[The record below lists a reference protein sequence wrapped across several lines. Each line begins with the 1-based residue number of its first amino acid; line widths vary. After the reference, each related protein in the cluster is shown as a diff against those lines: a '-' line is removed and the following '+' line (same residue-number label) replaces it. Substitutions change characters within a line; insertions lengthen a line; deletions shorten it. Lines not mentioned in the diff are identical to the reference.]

1 VADDLYLKRS
11 SAEVKLG
18 RRWRASGADAMAT
31 PDEAGMGLWRSMV
44 EGTR

>member
-1 VADDLYLKRS
+1 VTDDLYLGRS

-18 RRWRASGADAMAT
+18 RRWRASGADATAT
-31 PDEAGMGLWRSMV
+31 PDEVGTGLWRSLV